1 MAANNLK
8 QYLEK
13 KYGKEGVIKIMQ
25 KYSSQKQ
32 KYVEQGKK

>member
-13 KYGKEGVIKIMQ
+13 KYGKDSEKIIINY
-25 KYSSQKQ
+25 KNQKQ